1 MPRITLIG
9 AGSATFTR
17 MLLGDILS
25 FPELHDVSIA
35 LHDIDAERLETAEG
49 VARWTAKN
57 AGAGPAI
64 SAHADRRAALDGADY
79 VINMVQV
86 GGHRATVAD
95 YEIPLRYGLRQT
107 IGDTLGIGG
116 IFRALRTIP
125 VMHGIGDEMAEVS
138 NDGAWLLNYT
148 NPMATLCWA
157 TYAGSPQQNVIG
169 LCHSVQNTTRQLAE
183 YVGVPFEDVTFR
195 GAGVNHQ
202 AFILRFERDGEDLYP
217 LLDARIAQDP
227 ELLRR
232 VRMQM
237 YSRLG
242 YFPTE
247 SSEHSSEYLP
257 WFMRDDEAIERHRI
271 EVGAYVKMSEEN
283 LDEYAET
290 RRRLAAGE
298 DLPGEPSIEYAPEII
313 HSIETGTPRVVYGT
327 VQNTGLIDNLPRGA
341 AVEVPCLVDGSGVQP
356 THVAD
361 YPAQLAAL
369 NRTFL
374 NVCELTA
381 RAAIEGDK
389 QHVRHAAMLD
399 PNAAATL
406 SLDQIWALCDE
417 LTAAHGDLI
426 PEALR

>member
-25 FPELHDVSIA
+25 FPELHGASIA
-35 LHDIDAERLETAEG
+35 LHDIDPERLETAEG
-49 VARWTAKN
+49 VARWTAAN
-57 AGAGPAI
+57 AGATPAI
-64 SAHADRRAALDGADY
+64 TAHADRAEALYGADY

-125 VMHGIGDEMAEVS
+125 VMHGIAEDMAANS
-138 NDGAWLLNYT
+138 SDGAWLLNYT

-183 YVGVPFEDVTFR
+183 YVGVPFEQVTFR

-217 LLDARIAQDP
+217 LLDEKIARDP

-237 YSRLG
+237 YHRLG

-247 SSEHSSEYLP
+247 SSEHGAEYLP
-257 WFMRDDEAIERHRI
+257 WFMRSEEAIERHRI

-283 LDEYAET
+283 LEEYRET

-313 HSIETGTPRVVYGT
+313 HSIETGRPRVVYGT
-327 VQNTGLIDNLPRGA
+327 VKNTGLIDNLPYGA
-341 AVEVPCLVDGSGVQP
+341 AVEVPCLVDGAGVQP
-356 THVAD
+356 THVED

-381 RAAIEGDK
+381 RAVIEGSK
-389 QHVRHAAMLD
+389 EHVRHAAMLD

-406 SLDQIWALCDE
+406 SLDQIWELCDE